1 MKMFG
6 YFQMLSLAARWF
18 LPQEEARE
26 MMEDYREI
34 LNEAGEE
41 QARQRFGPP
50 QKAVLAA
57 ADRRQVVIWHLLLAG
72 ILLLIFFPAHWVMN
86 SCYYSIEALV
96 MAAVAAGT
104 LLFWFGVERP
114 LRPFYQKNKL
124 LLAVAVVMAVLV
136 ALFCG
141 SMFFLPS
148 IVTSAIHPD
157 AVWIVQDVLRTSVPV
172 LSLLSFGFV
181 LLAKLFH
188 RGWRAVAILCMTL
201 VCLSINVMSILGYM
215 GPTTLPDF
223 QEAGFL
229 LSFFNYY
236 TNAGSVDLMGLMY
249 DSASS
254 SLFIGAA
261 GILVAGVGLC

>member
-1 MKMFG
+1 MKRFG

-34 LNEAGEE
+34 LGEVGEE
-41 QARQRFGPP
+41 QACQRFGPP
-50 QKAVLAA
+50 KKAVLAA
-57 ADRRQVVIWHLLLAG
+57 ANRRQVVIWHILLVG
-72 ILLLIFFPAHWVMN
+72 ILLLIFFPAHWVMH

-96 MAAVAAGT
+96 MAAVASGT

-124 LLAVAVVMAVLV
+124 LLAVAAAMAVLV

-148 IVTSAIHPD
+148 IVTSAIHLD
-157 AVWIVQDVLRTSVPV
+157 AVWIVQDVLRSSVPV

-215 GPTTLPDF
+215 GPTALPDF

-229 LSFFNYY
+229 LSIFNYC
-236 TNAGSVDLMGLMY
+236 TNAGPANLMSWIHV
-249 DSASS
+249 SASS